1 MKILLSGRLDF
12 GPMARHLRA
21 FLETLSK
28 NKENEIYIDSYYIN
42 LFRAD
47 FFGTQE
53 LLNYYLQFDNV
64 KLSKSPNEYDIG
76 IFTDLLTLQYNDIYY
91 KHFLLNKFK
100 IKICYEVFDG
110 SIPPLDWIDII
121 NDNFDICS
129 SPSAWVRDR
138 LVKYGVK
145 IPCFHLP
152 CVVFN
157 DDLLQ
162 MKPKKK
168 SIYRF
173 GFVGGAEQRKN
184 LLKVIQAF
192 HMAFK
197 NNTNVELYI
206 HSAYSPEEDYINV
219 CKYLVNEY
227 QKFNNITFNLRK
239 PLGTEEMYD
248 LISSFDFYIF
258 PTKVTGYFTTPCE
271 ALSVGIPIVI
281 SDIPVHQE
289 LTANLSAEDGVFL
302 IKAKELDVMIHSY
315 LGHKCLG
322 AQFDMSAEEI
332 AEQMLK
338 AYSYKEKIFS
348 IDKIEK
354 RKQTA
359 RKYSLESLTKNYLN
373 FIKPNNFILS
383 NINHITEDNFYC
395 NDRSLIKKFKS
406 INNQIKIDKRDLTI
420 QDKYYINNEKKLN
433 IIEDICRKI
442 ELDKISRLIPTP
454 IIQDEFSQSKY
465 LSKIKEKAKKYHA
478 KEFPFL
484 AYKLASFCFKLK
496 RFFSFKN

>member
-1 MKILLSGRLDF
+1 
-12 GPMARHLRA
+12 
-21 FLETLSK
+21 
-28 NKENEIYIDSYYIN
+28 
-42 LFRAD
+42 
-47 FFGTQE
+47 
-53 LLNYYLQFDNV
+53 
-64 KLSKSPNEYDIG
+64 
-76 IFTDLLTLQYNDIYY
+76 
-91 KHFLLNKFK
+91 
-100 IKICYEVFDG
+100 
-110 SIPPLDWIDII
+110 
-121 NDNFDICS
+121 
-129 SPSAWVRDR
+129 
-138 LVKYGVK
+138 
-145 IPCFHLP
+145 
-152 CVVFN
+152 
-157 DDLLQ
+157 

-322 AQFDMSAEEI
+322 AQFGYVRRRDSRAN
-332 AEQMLK
+332 A
-338 AYSYKEKIFS
+338 
-348 IDKIEK
+348 
-354 RKQTA
+354 
-359 RKYSLESLTKNYLN
+359 
-373 FIKPNNFILS
+373 
-383 NINHITEDNFYC
+383 
-395 NDRSLIKKFKS
+395 KS
-406 INNQIKIDKRDLTI
+406 ILI
-420 QDKYYINNEKKLN
+420 Q
-433 IIEDICRKI
+433 RKN
-442 ELDKISRLIPTP
+442 
-454 IIQDEFSQSKY
+454 
-465 LSKIKEKAKKYHA
+465 
-478 KEFPFL
+478 
-484 AYKLASFCFKLK
+484 
-496 RFFSFKN
+496 FFD